1 MIHLNCFLLSLK
13 VTEDRSDL
21 EDLHLYATPRE
32 QRFRRFASLEFEGQL
47 YMTPYDF
54 IQAVTND
61 EPKRKLKFYI
71 DKVAVDVMV
80 MMHVIFPFVFDY
92 YCCLRLVCKDA
103 DSSPWHLNACSHHPH
118 RYYFVNICELF
129 SLRSH

>member
-1 MIHLNCFLLSLK
+1 MSLK
-13 VTEDRSDL
+13 GTESRSDL

-61 EPKRKLKFYI
+61 EPKRKRDFYT
-71 DKVAVDVMV
+71 DKITWEMMV
-80 MMHVIFPFVFDY
+80 VYVIFPFSFG
-92 YCCLRLVCKDA
+92 
-103 DSSPWHLNACSHHPH
+103 
-118 RYYFVNICELF
+118 YYFCFWLWWNDAEPSRILFLMVSKCMQTASWFLLDCNHLYTFFFIPAENI
-129 SLRSH
+129 R